1 MVTRKADRAKLTE
14 IAAKGYPIDFAALD
28 ATFNFTVSPVTTY
41 GVDVSPFNAVA
52 QQMKTLIRG
61 SEFACELADIV
72 AIPFIRAGDVPNV
85 DKVSFR
91 RSEDA
96 CIVKKTI
103 DHDEWAS
110 AKERARRAIVKKFL
124 LEVIQA
130 VSAKHLSGP
139 SREELTKIVEAATRD
154 HAQAGPRI

>member
-1 MVTRKADRAKLTE
+1 MVTRKADRAKLTG
-14 IAAKGYPIDFAALD
+14 ISAKGYPVDFAALD
-28 ATFNFTVSPVTTY
+28 ATFNFTVFPVTTY

-52 QQMKTLIRG
+52 QRMKTLIRG

-91 RSEDA
+91 RSENA
-96 CIVKKTI
+96 CFVKKTI

-110 AKERARRAIVKKFL
+110 AKVRARKAIVEKFL

-130 VSAKHLSGP
+130 VPAKHLSEP
-139 SREELTKIVEAATRD
+139 SREKLTKLVDAAARGQ
-154 HAQAGPRI
+154 AQAGR

>member
-1 MVTRKADRAKLTE
+1 MVTRKTDKAKLTE

-41 GVDVSPFNAVA
+41 GVDVSSFNAVA
-52 QQMKTLIRG
+52 QRLKTLIRG

-91 RSEDA
+91 RSENA
-96 CIVKKTI
+96 CFVKKTI

-110 AKERARRAIVKKFL
+110 AKAKARKAIVEKFL

-130 VSAKHLSGP
+130 VPAKHLSGP
-139 SREELTKIVEAATRD
+139 SREELTKLVDAAARGQ
-154 HAQAGPRI
+154 AQAGR